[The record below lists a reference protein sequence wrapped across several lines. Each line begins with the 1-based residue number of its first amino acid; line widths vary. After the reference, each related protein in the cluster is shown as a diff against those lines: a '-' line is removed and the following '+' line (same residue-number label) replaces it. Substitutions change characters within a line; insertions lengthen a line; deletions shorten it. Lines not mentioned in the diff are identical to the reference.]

1 MELVSSKELKISGSN
16 TNGLIVQGVEFKWNN
31 QEIKKW
37 PIRLR
42 QGVFR
47 MAFKIAAVARER
59 APYVTGALS
68 NSIHTDTT
76 SEENAIF
83 VIAGGPSYMSRP
95 PRNARQ
101 ITRVVDYAA
110 KREKGPNRDPTTEH
124 YMENALKDVMQG
136 DWQTEY
142 FGDITK

>member
-1 MELVSSKELKISGSN
+1 MSLVSSKELEISGN
-16 TNGLIVQGVEFKWNN
+16 QNDGLMVKAVEFKWND
-31 QEIKKW
+31 QEIAKW

-42 QGVFR
+42 QGALR
-47 MAFKIAAVARER
+47 MAFKIASVARER

-110 KREKGPNRDPTTEH
+110 KREKGPNRDPTSEH

>member
-1 MELVSSKELKISGSN
+1 MSLVSSKELEISGN
-16 TNGLIVQGVEFKWNN
+16 QNEGLMVKAVEFKWND
-31 QEIKKW
+31 QEIAKW
-37 PIRLR
+37 PVRMK
-42 QGVFR
+42 QGALR
-47 MAFKIAAVARER
+47 MAFKIASVARER

-110 KREKGPNRDPTTEH
+110 KREKGPNRDPTSEH

>member
-1 MELVSSKELKISGSN
+1 MSLVSSKELNISGNS
-16 TNGLIVQGVEFKWNN
+16 TEGLMVKAVEFKWND
-31 QEIKKW
+31 QEIAKW
-37 PIRLR
+37 PVRMK

-47 MAFKIAAVARER
+47 MAFKIAGVARDK

-76 SEENAIF
+76 SEENAVF
-83 VIAGGPSYMSRP
+83 VIAGGPSYMSKAP
-95 PRNARQ
+95 ANTRQ
-101 ITRVVDYAA
+101 ITRVVKYAA
-110 KREKGPNRDPTTEH
+110 KREKGPNRNPATEH

-136 DWQTEY
+136 DWETTY

>member
-1 MELVSSKELKISGSN
+1 MSLVSSKELEISGN
-16 TNGLIVQGVEFKWNN
+16 QNEGLMVKAVEFKWND
-31 QEIKKW
+31 QEIAKW
-37 PIRLR
+37 PVRMK

-68 NSIHTDTT
+68 NSIHTDTS
-76 SEENAIF
+76 SEENSVF

-95 PRNARQ
+95 PANTRQ

-110 KREKGPNRDPTTEH
+110 KREKGPNRNPATEH

-136 DWQTEY
+136 DWEQKY